1 MNRIE
6 TLFQSG
12 HRDLLSIYF
21 CAGTPRPDA
30 TAYTIC
36 ALERHGVDLIEIG
49 IPFSDPMADGPVIQR
64 AATDA
69 LRHGMTLRRL
79 FDDLTDIRCDVRLP
93 LILMGYLN
101 PILRFGFEAFCAR
114 CAEVGIDG
122 VIIPDLPF
130 ADYITDYRPLAQRYG
145 LDMIMLITPE
155 TSEER
160 IRAIDAA
167 TDGFLY
173 MVSSAS
179 TTGARDTFDTPTLD
193 YFRRIAALPLRN
205 PRMIGFG
212 VSNRATFSDA
222 CRHASGAIIG
232 SRFVSLLEE
241 EGGDATRAIVR
252 LKEAI
257 GASADAGGLCRGR
270 DV

>member
-1 MNRIE
+1 
-6 TLFQSG
+6 
-12 HRDLLSIYF
+12 
-21 CAGTPRPDA
+21 
-30 TAYTIC
+30 
-36 ALERHGVDLIEIG
+36 
-49 IPFSDPMADGPVIQR
+49 
-64 AATDA
+64 
-69 LRHGMTLRRL
+69 
-79 FDDLTDIRCDVRLP
+79 
-93 LILMGYLN
+93 MGYLN

-130 ADYITDYRPLAQRYG
+130 ADYMTDYRPLAQRYG
-145 LDMIMLITPE
+145 LDMIILITPE

-179 TTGARDTFDTPTLD
+179 TTGARDTFDAPTLD

-257 GASADAGGLCRGR
+257 GGPTDASE
-270 DV
+270 V

>member
-12 HRDLLSIYF
+12 RRDLLSIYF

-30 TAYTIC
+30 TADTIR

-79 FDDLTDIRCDVRLP
+79 FDDLADIRRDVRLP

-130 ADYITDYRPLAQRYG
+130 ADYMTDYRPLAQRYG

-179 TTGARDTFDTPTLD
+179 TTGARDTFDAPTLD

-257 GASADAGGLCRGR
+257 GGPTASAEAGM
-270 DV
+270 